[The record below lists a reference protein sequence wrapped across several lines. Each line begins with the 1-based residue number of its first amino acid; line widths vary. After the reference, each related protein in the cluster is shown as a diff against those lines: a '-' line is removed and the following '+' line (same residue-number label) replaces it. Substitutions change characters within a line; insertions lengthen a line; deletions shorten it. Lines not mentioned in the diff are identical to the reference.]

1 MYAAPRTDERFKR
14 VFGEQPFD
22 APEQRLLIF
31 AVLRAEI
38 YEVSV
43 NAAAFQQTELPQ
55 QRLRLLRA
63 PLTAYQRQ
71 IAGYAVAPQLAAR
84 SGLVQQIF
92 YQCRQHRHGRPG
104 LIAAHTGERRR
115 GGAHAA
121 AVKLAGSQQTQRAVK
136 RFRARAGEAE
146 RETDGLRGV
155 RRERKFY
162 FRADLRR
169 GKPARESGAAR
180 AQLCVLA

>member
-1 MYAAPRTDERFKR
+1 MYAAPRADERFKR

-43 NAAAFQQTELPQ
+43 NAAAFQQTELPH

-63 PLTAYQRQ
+63 PLAAYQRQ

-84 SGLVQQIF
+84 CGLVQRIF
-92 YQCRQHRHGRPG
+92 YQCREHRHGRPG
-104 LIAAHTGERRR
+104 LIAAHASERRR

-121 AVKLAGSQQTQRAVK
+121 AVKLACGQQSQRAVK
-136 RFRARAGEAE
+136 RFRARSGEAE

-169 GKPARESGAAR
+169 GKPAGESGAAH